1 MSCTDR
7 NGKPSKQTGS
17 NLSYQLVRVITANPP
32 DLKLIVQEKYG
43 QIALAAAG
51 TSTSCCG
58 DTGCCGDT
66 SYCDDTGCCGE
77 LEFSMIGD
85 EYTAVEGHF
94 SEADLGLGCGIPTQ
108 FANLRPGQSV
118 LDLGSG
124 AGNDCF
130 VARTT
135 VGESGSVT
143 GLDFTPAMVEKAM
156 ANNSKLGYTNVQFVQ
171 GDIESMPFEDHEFD
185 VILSNCVLNLVPDK
199 QKAFAE
205 MVRVLKQ
212 GGHFCISDVVT
223 AGQLPEGLKNDA
235 TMYAGCVSGALDKE
249 EYLAIVHAAGFSDIT
264 IHKEKAIQIPE
275 NVLLN
280 YLTEEEAQAYGNNGT
295 GIFSITLS
303 ATKQ

>member
-1 MSCTDR
+1 MSST
-7 NGKPSKQTGS
+7 
-17 NLSYQLVRVITANPP
+17 
-32 DLKLIVQEKYG
+32 DLKNMAGQSAAKSKNLQNLNYRVANADSKSPQADDLKFIVQEKYG
-43 QIALAAAG
+43 QIARANAG

-58 DTGCCGDT
+58 
-66 SYCDDTGCCGE
+66 DTGCCGE

-85 EYTAVEGHF
+85 EYTAVDGHF

-108 FANLRPGQSV
+108 FANLQPGQSV

-130 VARTT
+130 VARKL
-135 VGESGSVT
+135 VGDSGMVT
-143 GLDFTPAMVEKAM
+143 GLDFTPAMVEKAI
-156 ANNSKLGYTNVQFVQ
+156 ANNRKLGYSNVEFVH
-171 GDIESMPFEDHEFD
+171 GDIEAMPFDNNQFD
-185 VILSNCVLNLVPDK
+185 VLLSNCVLNLVPEK

-205 MVRVLKQ
+205 MLRVLKP

-223 AGQLPEGLKNDA
+223 NGALPEGLKHDA
-235 TMYAGCVSGALDKE
+235 VLYAGCVSGALDKN
-249 EYLAIVHAAGFSDIT
+249 EYLELVQKAGFTTIT
-264 IHKEKAIQIPE
+264 IHKEKAIGIPE

-280 YLTEEEAQAYGNNGT
+280 YLSEEEKQAFGTNGT

>member
-1 MSCTDR
+1 MSRTDT
-7 NGKPSKQTGS
+7 NGKPSKPFRSG
-17 NLSYQLVRVITANPP
+17 LSFQQPKSDGTTAGHS
-32 DLKLIVQEKYG
+32 DLKFIVQEKYD
-43 QIALAAAG
+43 QIARAAAG
-51 TSTSCCG
+51 TSAGCCG
-58 DTGCCGDT
+58 DTGCCGK
-66 SYCDDTGCCGE
+66 

-85 EYTAVEGHF
+85 EYTNVEGHF
-94 SEADLGLGCGIPTQ
+94 QEADLGLGCGIPTH
-108 FANLRPGQSV
+108 FANLQPGQNV

-130 VARTT
+130 VARKT

-143 GLDFTPAMVEKAM
+143 GLDFTPAMVEKAI
-156 ANNSKLGYTNVQFVQ
+156 ANNRKLGYTNVQFVQ
-171 GDIESMPFEDHEFD
+171 GDIESMPFKEDEFD

-205 MVRVLKQ
+205 MYRVLRP

-249 EYLAIVHAAGFSDIT
+249 EYLAIVRAAGFSKIT
-264 IHKEKAIQIPE
+264 IHREKTIHIPE
-275 NVLLN
+275 NLLQN
-280 YLTEEEAQAYGNNGT
+280 YLTKEEAQAYGNRGT
-295 GIFSITLS
+295 GIFSITFS

>member
-1 MSCTDR
+1 MSSTDL
-7 NGKPSKQTGS
+7 NSKVEKTYPTKQNFSG
-17 NLSYQLVRVITANPP
+17 LSYQESQSKDNTSNRT
-32 DLKLIVQEKYG
+32 DLKLIVQEKYS
-43 QIALAAAG
+43 QIARANEG
-51 TSTSCCG
+51 TSTGCCG
-58 DTGCCGDT
+58 DTGCCG
-66 SYCDDTGCCGE
+66 E
-77 LEFSMIGD
+77 LEISMIGD

-94 SEADLGLGCGIPTQ
+94 KDADLGLGCGIPTQ
-108 FANLRPGQSV
+108 FANLQTGQSV

-130 VARTT
+130 VARKI
-135 VGESGSVT
+135 VGESGTVT

-156 ANNSKLGYTNVQFVQ
+156 ANNRKLGYTNVQFVQ
-171 GDIESMPFEDHEFD
+171 GDIESMPFEGNEFD
-185 VILSNCVLNLVPDK
+185 VLLSNCVLNLVPDK

-205 MVRVLKQ
+205 MYRVLRR

-235 TMYAGCVSGALDKE
+235 TMYAGCVSGALDRE
-249 EYLAIVHAAGFSDIT
+249 EYLAIVRKAGFTNIS

-275 NVLLN
+275 NVLQN
-280 YLTEEEAQAYGNNGT
+280 YLSEEEAQAYGSNGT

>member
-1 MSCTDR
+1 MSCTDT

-17 NLSYQLVRVITANPP
+17 NLSYQPVGVSTANPP

-43 QIALAAAG
+43 QIARATAG

-58 DTGCCGDT
+58 
-66 SYCDDTGCCGE
+66 DTGCCGE

-130 VARTT
+130 VARTA

-143 GLDFTPAMVEKAM
+143 GLDFTPAMVEKAT

-223 AGQLPEGLKNDA
+223 AGKLPEGLKNDA
-235 TMYAGCVSGALDKE
+235 TMYAGCVSGALDKN
-249 EYLAIVHAAGFSDIT
+249 EYLEIVKKAGFTNIT

-275 NVLLN
+275 NVLLS
-280 YLTEEEAQAYGNNGT
+280 YLSEEEAHAFGNNGS

-303 ATKQ
+303 AFKQ